1 MQELRAKLA
10 KLGKKVS
17 ALETELQ
24 VERQIGAILRKKTA
38 HCRGCQDK
46 PDAGLGHPPITDM
59 ERQFCEQGH
68 RFVMLSVDQTRVMRG
83 W

>member
-1 MQELRAKLA
+1 LRAKLA
-10 KLGKKVS
+10 KLGEKVS
-17 ALETELQ
+17 ALETDLK

-46 PDAGLGHPPITDM
+46 PDAALGHPPLTDL

-68 RFVMLSVDQTRVMRG
+68 RLVMLSPDQMRTLRA